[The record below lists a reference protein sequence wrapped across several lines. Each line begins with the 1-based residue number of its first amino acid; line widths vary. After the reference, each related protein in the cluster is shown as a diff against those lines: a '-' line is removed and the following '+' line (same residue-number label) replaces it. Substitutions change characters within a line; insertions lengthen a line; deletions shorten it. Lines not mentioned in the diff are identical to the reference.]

1 MKPSFEARLADRYD
15 NLSEALRQAADFL
28 VANPV
33 DLATRTLR
41 TVSRDSGVSP
51 AAYSRLSRAL
61 DYADIEE
68 LREEMRARIE
78 QHVNGFADRAKQ
90 LQQDHGT
97 SQTGF
102 VDAHLTACQS
112 NLTAFGDTVDRVLLD
127 QAVDRISVAR
137 KVLLLGAL
145 GSTGVVEYLSYMAN
159 LCATNWNMA
168 SRMGASLGAG
178 LTELD
183 DRDVLIV
190 VTKPP
195 FAERSIKAAQL
206 AQERGVYVVVVSNT
220 HACPA
225 LRHASAGFV
234 LPTDSPH
241 FFSSYVTTM
250 FFVEALIG
258 MVVSRSG
265 EIARN
270 RIAEVEQTNKILA
283 EVWDN

>member
-1 MKPSFEARLADRYD
+1 MPRIRSR
-15 NLSEALRQAADFL
+15 S
-28 VANPV
+28 
-33 DLATRTLR
+33 RTVR

-51 AAYSRLSRAL
+51 AAFTRLSRAL
-61 DYADIEE
+61 EYTDFEE
-68 LREEMRARIE
+68 LREEMRERIE
-78 QHVNGFADRAKQ
+78 QRVNDFAHKAKQ
-90 LQQDHGT
+90 LQQDHSA

-102 VDAHLTACQS
+102 LDAHLAACQS
-112 NLTAFGDTVDRVLLD
+112 NLQRFGQTVDRVLLD
-127 QAVDRISVAR
+127 QVVDRVTSAK

-159 LCATNWNMA
+159 LCTTNWNMA

-183 DRDVLIV
+183 DGDVLIV

-206 AQERGVYVVVVSNT
+206 AKDRGVYVVVVSDT
-220 HACPA
+220 HMCPA

-234 LPTDSPH
+234 LPTASPH

-265 EIARN
+265 EAART

-283 EVWDN
+283 EVWDR